1 VGLPLCGGGFHELD
15 ARAHGLSQ
23 DIRGLLRSK
32 AAPFE
37 GTGAG
42 APDAAVLNTDDE
54 YGKRLAGLAKN
65 AVSYGLQSGAQLT
78 TKKFQLT
85 FSGLAF
91 TAQTP
96 NGKSKS
102 SRHWLGASTF
112 TTFSPPLE
120 RRRHWAYLMM

>member
-1 VGLPLCGGGFHELD
+1 LRLLCG
-15 ARAHGLSQ
+15 Q
-23 DIRGLLRSK
+23 

-42 APDAAVLNTDDE
+42 APDAAAVNTDDE
-54 YGKRLAGLAKN
+54 YGKRLAGLGKKMRSATGCN
-65 AVSYGLQSGAQLT
+65 PGAAYD
-78 TKKFQLT
+78 KKFQLT

-96 NGKSKS
+96 NGKIES
-102 SRHWLGASTF
+102 SHHWLGASTF
-112 TTFSPPLE
+112 TTFSPQLE